1 MTLHSGFGTPETSRE
16 HLLSEMIIHIG
27 YVPGIFFYAKVF
39 ETTRYIYLIYRT
51 RAIIGRSSL
60 EAALKYKP
68 YIRPKV
74 IVHKWSLEMG

>member
-39 ETTRYIYLIYRT
+39 ETTRYIYLIYLIYRT
-51 RAIIGRSSL
+51 RAIITRGL
-60 EAALKYKP
+60 
-68 YIRPKV
+68 YIFYPIFEGQKRFFKE
-74 IVHKWSLEMG
+74 LFL